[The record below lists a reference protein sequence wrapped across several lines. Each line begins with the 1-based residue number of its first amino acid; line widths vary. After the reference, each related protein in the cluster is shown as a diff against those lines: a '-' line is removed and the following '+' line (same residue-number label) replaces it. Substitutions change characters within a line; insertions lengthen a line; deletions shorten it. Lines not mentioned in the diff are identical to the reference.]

1 MTDSPQ
7 SLTTRLQL
15 AIAREDRE
23 SAVEAAHLLYG
34 YRDKIRVK
42 ARAPTVDYRVDE
54 RGALRGWAVSIHS
67 LYVGKE
73 KLCQWVRQSLG
84 GCGLDLNHPEVWAA
98 IAADP
103 PLTRYVVVMKA
114 VLDELG
120 IEDKAP
126 KVPEPKVIGIGGD
139 A

>member
-7 SLTTRLQL
+7 SLTARLQL
-15 AIAREDRE
+15 AIAREDRD

-42 ARAPTVDYRVDE
+42 ARAPTVDYFTK
-54 RGALRGWAVSIHS
+54 RGSLRGWAVSIHS

-98 IAADP
+98 VAADP
-103 PLTRYVVVMKA
+103 ELTRYVVVMKA

-120 IEDKAP
+120 IDDQAP
-126 KVPEPKVIGIGGD
+126 EVPEPKVIGRGGD